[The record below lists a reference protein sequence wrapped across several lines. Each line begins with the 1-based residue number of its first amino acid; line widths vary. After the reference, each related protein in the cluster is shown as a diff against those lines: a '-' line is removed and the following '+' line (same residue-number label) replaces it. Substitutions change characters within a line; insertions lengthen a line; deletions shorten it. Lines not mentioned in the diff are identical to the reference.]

1 MKEMLAY
8 CGYRCD
14 LCAARSE
21 DPDAPRMLDVD
32 GAEAGGE
39 RESTVVDVTGERPTV
54 LRWGALPEPV
64 LEPVFKE
71 IAAE

>member
-1 MKEMLAY
+1 
-8 CGYRCD
+8 
-14 LCAARSE
+14 
-21 DPDAPRMLDVD
+21 MLDVD

-71 IAAE
+71 IAAA